1 MPQNVARIA
10 LNLSLD
16 RFFDYRIPEHLLG
29 KVRTGSKVNIPFG
42 NGLALRS
49 GYVMEITDRSEF
61 PDLRAIDSIC
71 ANSPEIPDPLLKLA
85 EWMALYYCCPR
96 ELAVRNLLP
105 GAVRS
110 GKIKPRTRPHCR
122 LGDTAKAA

>member
-61 PDLRAIDSIC
+61 PDLRT
-71 ANSPEIPDPLLKLA
+71 
-85 EWMALYYCCPR
+85 
-96 ELAVRNLLP
+96 V
-105 GAVRS
+105 
-110 GKIKPRTRPHCR
+110 
-122 LGDTAKAA
+122 

>member
-29 KVRTGSKVNIPFG
+29 KVRTGTKVNIPFG

-49 GYVMEITDRSEF
+49 G
-61 PDLRAIDSIC
+61 
-71 ANSPEIPDPLLKLA
+71 
-85 EWMALYYCCPR
+85 
-96 ELAVRNLLP
+96 
-105 GAVRS
+105 
-110 GKIKPRTRPHCR
+110 
-122 LGDTAKAA
+122 